1 MLHHVA
7 GHRLLGIGV
16 GGFDAGFQ
24 LPVEQRLVRIEPE
37 RHAERLVAY
46 LQSHLPDGA
55 KLRDA
60 RVEIAW
66 RRSTAVE
73 IDCDASELPEDY
85 CRIRCEADKAA
96 IKAALAAGEEIKG
109 ARLVSRTNL
118 VIR

>member
-1 MLHHVA
+1 MRA
-7 GHRLLGIGV
+7 QAKRL
-16 GGFDAGFQ
+16 A
-24 LPVEQRLVRIEPE
+24 ERAARHE